1 MKVIHLAH
9 SNKMGGA
16 ANFTSRLIDSLSSVG
31 IENELIASSV
41 KVETNKV
48 HVISPDGSK
57 TLNFLRAKSC
67 QTLDRKLRLLE
78 KTDQYTY
85 KSPNLIGA
93 LRARDL
99 NNLNTDLYNL
109 HWINGGLISV
119 RQIGK
124 IKKPIVWT
132 MIDMWPFLGSEHYL
146 FESDPHR
153 FIDGFNKNNRNP
165 DDIGIDLCRIVWN
178 LKRKYFKN
186 INLISQSNW
195 LSHKASSSLLF
206 NNQKIEVIP
215 PPIDSNKFFPTI
227 KKIARTRFEIDEHK
241 FVIGYLGGL
250 SGRKG
255 WKLVSEL
262 CADPNLNQNWKFLL
276 GGAPVEKYIE
286 FKEVTRT
293 AILAGKLEKPADL
306 NLFYSSIDVLIV
318 PSTAE
323 AYGLVAQEAQA
334 CGVPVITFSDTGTAD
349 VIQENVTGFIVKE
362 RSAKGLLD
370 SLVKLDS
377 LHTEQR
383 NSISINSRNRAINEW
398 SYKVIGDKYFNFYS
412 NILAKGH

>member
-1 MKVIHLAH
+1 MKVTHLAH
-9 SNKMGGA
+9 SNKVGGA
-16 ANFTSRLIDSLSSVG
+16 ANFTSRVIDSLCSVG
-31 IENELIASSV
+31 IDNVLIASSV
-41 KVETNKV
+41 KTETKEV
-48 HVISPDGSK
+48 HVISPNGSK

-67 QTLDRKLRLLE
+67 QTLDGKLRLLE

-85 KSPNLIGA
+85 KSPNLIGS
-93 LRARDL
+93 LRAREL
-99 NNLNTDLYNL
+99 NNLKTDLFNL
-109 HWINGGLISV
+109 HWINGGLISI

-132 MIDMWPFLGSEHYL
+132 MLDMWPFLGSEHYL

-153 FIDGFNKNNRNP
+153 FIDGFTKNNRNP
-165 DDIGIDLCRIVWN
+165 NDIGIDLCRIAWN
-178 LKRKYFKN
+178 LKIKYFKN
-186 INLISQSNW
+186 LNLISPSNW
-195 LSHKASSSLLF
+195 LSCKANSSLLF

-215 PPIDSNKFFPTI
+215 PPIDSNKFSPAI

-241 FVIGYLGGL
+241 FVIGFLGGL

-255 WKLVSEL
+255 WKFVSEL
-262 CADPNLNQNWKFLL
+262 CTDPNLNQNWKFLL
-276 GGAPVEKYIE
+276 GGAPTEKYLE
-286 FKEVTRT
+286 FKEVNRT

-306 NLFYSSIDVLIV
+306 TLFYSSIDVLIV

-334 CGVPVITFSDTGTAD
+334 CGVPVLAFSDTGTAD
-349 VIQENVTGFIVKE
+349 VIQDNVTGFIVKE

-377 LHTEQR
+377 LDTEQR

-398 SYKVIGDKYFNFYS
+398 SYKVIGDKYLNFYS
-412 NILAKGH
+412 NILANSC